1 MRSSLL
7 ARMSPRS
14 GLRKASDMWDSS
26 VEYPFPAREGSSRW
40 VMICSPARYRL
51 TKRTRQPADSVPY
64 VAVRHGIAALGVYDT
79 GTKSLLHVR
88 HRLEARLLAE
98 QQRQRTDR
106 SWRPRQPSDRR
117 GPCPVQVPASRPG
130 RTGRLERC
138 LICARTFLPRM
149 LKAQASIASVILRSH
164 LIWLPRRLCR
174 SGIEPSRPGN
184 GKRVQAPPS
193 CHLAHTAFDDH
204 EFTS

>member
-1 MRSSLL
+1 MSGIGSKHAFWQNSSANAQIGLGDL
-7 ARMSPRS
+7 ASHRIDEALVRYKFRPV
-14 GLRKASDMWDSS
+14 GLA
-26 VEYPFPAREGSSRW
+26 G
-40 VMICSPARYRL
+40 
-51 TKRTRQPADSVPY
+51 PAD
-64 VAVRHGIAALGVYDT
+64 
-79 GTKSLLHVR
+79 
-88 HRLEARLLAE
+88 
-98 QQRQRTDR
+98 
-106 SWRPRQPSDRR
+106 
-117 GPCPVQVPASRPG
+117 
-130 RTGRLERC
+130 LERC